1 MLSMRI
7 VQRAVSRPPVSVES
21 RGWKNVSDGIC
32 DMREVTTMRFLSLF
46 SLANGWAQQE
56 AAKAPPRMAL
66 RAAILTLG
74 TEFATKP
81 SNFMMNRNRFD
92 ISKVPVSRSFCV

>member
-32 DMREVTTMRFLSLF
+32 DMREVTTMRFLSLLF
-46 SLANGWAQQE
+46 SKQVGSTGSRKSTTEDGIEGSHSYLGNGICYE
-56 AAKAPPRMAL
+56 TFKFYD
-66 RAAILTLG
+66 
-74 TEFATKP
+74 ESKP
-81 SNFMMNRNRFD
+81 
-92 ISKVPVSRSFCV
+92 I

>member
-1 MLSMRI
+1 MLSVRN

-32 DMREVTTMRFLSLF
+32 DMREVTTMRFLSL
-46 SLANGWAQQE
+46 ANRWAQQE